1 VHPPCHASE
10 ANDLSKP
17 FMANETNNTV
27 EQPAI
32 RDILFGDLPFS
43 QWPDDASTSVDGEPW
58 HSFISARNQLDSG
71 NQESARAKLRQIL
84 QTPDLESRH
93 YLQAW
98 HFLRQL
104 GQAPADGDG
113 KHLYGVVVEV
123 ALEDGL
129 DIVAAYADH
138 TARYLNFSGAA
149 IVWERPDESLDAA
162 IDSLLAAGRM
172 VAAQIGPHEGPR
184 PPAPPSGQV
193 RISMLVP
200 SGLHF
205 GQGPFEALSG
215 DPLGG
220 PVIAA
225 AMQLM
230 QSLITRTETSTT

>member
-1 VHPPCHASE
+1 MS
-10 ANDLSKP
+10 
-17 FMANETNNTV
+17 NETNNTL

-43 QWPDDASTSVDGEPW
+43 QWPNGSSTSVEDEPW
-58 HSFISARNQLDSG
+58 RSFISARDQLDSG
-71 NQESARAKLRQIL
+71 NQESAKQTLRQIL
-84 QTPDLESRH
+84 GMPDLESRH

-104 GQAPADGDG
+104 GESPAEGDARQ
-113 KHLYGVVVEV
+113 LYGVVVEV
-123 ALEDGL
+123 ALDEGL

-138 TARYLNFSGAA
+138 TARYLNYSGAA
-149 IVWERPDESLDAA
+149 IVWERPNESLDQA
-162 IDSLLAAGRM
+162 IDSLLSAGRM
-172 VAAQIGPHEGPR
+172 VAAQIGPWEGPR
-184 PPAPPSGQV
+184 PPAPPKGQL

-230 QSLITRTETSTT
+230 QSLITMT

>member
-1 VHPPCHASE
+1 MSNRP
-10 ANDLSKP
+10 NDI
-17 FMANETNNTV
+17 V
-27 EQPAI
+27 QQPAI

-43 QWPDDASTSVDGEPW
+43 RWPNGSATSVDGEPW
-58 HSFISARNQLDSG
+58 LSFISARNQLDSA
-71 NQESARAKLRQIL
+71 NQESAKQTLRRIL
-84 QTPDLESRH
+84 EMPDLESRH

-98 HFLRQL
+98 HFLREL
-104 GQAPADGDG
+104 GESPTDRDA
-113 KHLYGVVVEV
+113 KRLYGVVVEV
-123 ALEDGL
+123 ALDEGL

-138 TARYLNFSGAA
+138 TARYLNYSGAA
-149 IVWERPDESLDAA
+149 IVWERPNESLDQA

-172 VAAQIGPHEGPR
+172 VAAQIGPGEGPR
-184 PPAPPSGQV
+184 PAAPPKGQV

-205 GQGPFEALSG
+205 GQGPFDALSG

-230 QSLITRTETSTT
+230 QSLITRTETGAN

>member
-1 VHPPCHASE
+1 
-10 ANDLSKP
+10 
-17 FMANETNNTV
+17 MTNETNNTL

-43 QWPDDASTSVDGEPW
+43 QWPNEASTSVDGEPW
-58 HSFISARNQLDSG
+58 LSFISARDQLDDG
-71 NQESARAKLRQIL
+71 NQENAKQTLRRIL
-84 QTPDLESRH
+84 EMPDLESRH

-98 HFLRQL
+98 HFLREL
-104 GQAPADGDG
+104 GESPTDGDT

-123 ALEDGL
+123 ALDEGL

-138 TARYLNFSGAA
+138 TARYLNYSGAA
-149 IVWERPDESLDAA
+149 IVWERPDDSLDQA
-162 IDSLLAAGRM
+162 IDSLLSAGRM
-172 VAAQIGPHEGPR
+172 VAAQIGPGEGPR
-184 PPAPPSGQV
+184 PPAPPKGQL
-193 RISMLVP
+193 RINMLVP

-220 PVIAA
+220 PVIVA

-230 QSLITRTETSTT
+230 QSLITRTYETEQST

>member
-1 VHPPCHASE
+1 MSNQP
-10 ANDLSKP
+10 NDI
-17 FMANETNNTV
+17 V
-27 EQPAI
+27 QQPAI

-43 QWPDDASTSVDGEPW
+43 QWPNGSATSVDGEPW
-58 HSFISARNQLDSG
+58 LSFISARNQLDSA
-71 NQESARAKLRQIL
+71 NQESAKQTLRRIL
-84 QTPDLESRH
+84 EMPDLESRH

-98 HFLRQL
+98 HFLREL
-104 GQAPADGDG
+104 GESPTDRDA
-113 KHLYGVVVEV
+113 KRLYGVVVEV
-123 ALEDGL
+123 ALDEGL

-138 TARYLNFSGAA
+138 TARYLNYSGAA
-149 IVWERPDESLDAA
+149 IVWERPNEALDQA

-172 VAAQIGPHEGPR
+172 VAAQIGPGEGPR
-184 PPAPPSGQV
+184 PAAPPKGQV

-205 GQGPFEALSG
+205 GQGPFDALSG

-230 QSLITRTETSTT
+230 QSLITRTETGAN

>member
-1 VHPPCHASE
+1 MSNQP
-10 ANDLSKP
+10 NDI
-17 FMANETNNTV
+17 V
-27 EQPAI
+27 QQPAI

-43 QWPDDASTSVDGEPW
+43 QWPNGSATSVDGEPW
-58 HSFISARNQLDSG
+58 LSFISARNQLDSA
-71 NQESARAKLRQIL
+71 NQESAKQTLRRIL
-84 QTPDLESRH
+84 EMPDLESRH

-98 HFLRQL
+98 HFLREL
-104 GQAPADGDG
+104 GESPTDRDA
-113 KHLYGVVVEV
+113 KRLYGVVVEV
-123 ALEDGL
+123 ALDEGL

-138 TARYLNFSGAA
+138 TARYLNYSGAA
-149 IVWERPDESLDAA
+149 IVWERPNESLDQA

-172 VAAQIGPHEGPR
+172 VAAQIGPGEGPR
-184 PPAPPSGQV
+184 PAAPPKGQV

-205 GQGPFEALSG
+205 GQGPFDALSG

-230 QSLITRTETSTT
+230 QSLITRTETGAN

>member
-1 VHPPCHASE
+1 MSNQP
-10 ANDLSKP
+10 NDI
-17 FMANETNNTV
+17 V
-27 EQPAI
+27 QQPAI

-43 QWPDDASTSVDGEPW
+43 QWPNGSATSVDGEPW
-58 HSFISARNQLDSG
+58 LSFISARNQLDSA
-71 NQESARAKLRQIL
+71 NQESAKQTLRRIL
-84 QTPDLESRH
+84 EMPDLESRH

-98 HFLRQL
+98 HFLREL
-104 GQAPADGDG
+104 GESPTDRDARR
-113 KHLYGVVVEV
+113 LYGVVVEV
-123 ALEDGL
+123 ALDEGL

-138 TARYLNFSGAA
+138 TARYLNYSGAA
-149 IVWERPDESLDAA
+149 IVWERPNESLDQT

-172 VAAQIGPHEGPR
+172 VAAQIGPGEGPR
-184 PPAPPSGQV
+184 PAAPPKGQV

-205 GQGPFEALSG
+205 GQGPFDALSG

-230 QSLITRTETSTT
+230 QSLITRTETGAN

>member
-1 VHPPCHASE
+1 MS
-10 ANDLSKP
+10 
-17 FMANETNNTV
+17 NETNNTL

-43 QWPDDASTSVDGEPW
+43 HWPNQVSTSVDGEPW
-58 HSFISARNQLDSG
+58 LSFISARDQLDSG
-71 NQESARAKLRQIL
+71 NQENAKQTLRRIL
-84 QTPDLESRH
+84 EMPDLESRH

-98 HFLRQL
+98 HFLREL
-104 GQAPADGDG
+104 GEAPTDGDA

-123 ALEDGL
+123 ALDEGL

-138 TARYLNFSGAA
+138 TARYLNYSGAA
-149 IVWERPDESLDAA
+149 IVWERPNESLDQA
-162 IDSLLAAGRM
+162 IDSLLSAGRM
-172 VAAQIGPHEGPR
+172 VAAQIGPWEGPR
-184 PPAPPSGQV
+184 PPAPPKGQL

-230 QSLITRTETSTT
+230 QSLITMT

>member
-1 VHPPCHASE
+1 MS
-10 ANDLSKP
+10 
-17 FMANETNNTV
+17 NETNNTL

-43 QWPDDASTSVDGEPW
+43 QWPNGSSTSVADEPW
-58 HSFISARNQLDSG
+58 RSFISARDQLDSG
-71 NQESARAKLRQIL
+71 NQESAKQTLRQIL
-84 QTPDLESRH
+84 GMPDLESRH

-104 GQAPADGDG
+104 GESPAEGDARQ
-113 KHLYGVVVEV
+113 LYGVVVEV
-123 ALEDGL
+123 ALDEGL

-138 TARYLNFSGAA
+138 TARYLNYSGAA
-149 IVWERPDESLDAA
+149 IVWERPNESLDQA
-162 IDSLLAAGRM
+162 IDSLLSAGRM
-172 VAAQIGPHEGPR
+172 VAAQIGPWEGPR
-184 PPAPPSGQV
+184 PPAPPKGQL

-230 QSLITRTETSTT
+230 QSLITMT

>member
-1 VHPPCHASE
+1 MSNQP
-10 ANDLSKP
+10 NDI
-17 FMANETNNTV
+17 V
-27 EQPAI
+27 QQPAI

-43 QWPDDASTSVDGEPW
+43 QWPNGSATSVDGEPW
-58 HSFISARNQLDSG
+58 LSFISARNQLDSA
-71 NQESARAKLRQIL
+71 NQESAKQTLRRIL
-84 QTPDLESRH
+84 EMPDLESRH

-98 HFLRQL
+98 HFLREL
-104 GQAPADGDG
+104 GESPTDRDA
-113 KHLYGVVVEV
+113 KRLYGVVVEV
-123 ALEDGL
+123 ALDEGL

-138 TARYLNFSGAA
+138 TARYLNYSGAA
-149 IVWERPDESLDAA
+149 IVWERPNESLDQT

-172 VAAQIGPHEGPR
+172 VAAQIGPGEGPR
-184 PPAPPSGQV
+184 PAAPPKGQV

-220 PVIAA
+220 PVIVA

-230 QSLITRTETSTT
+230 QSLITRTETDAN

>member
-1 VHPPCHASE
+1 MSNQP
-10 ANDLSKP
+10 ND
-17 FMANETNNTV
+17 V
-27 EQPAI
+27 VQQPAI

-43 QWPDDASTSVDGEPW
+43 QWPNQASTSVDGEPW
-58 HSFISARNQLDSG
+58 LSFISARNQLDSA
-71 NQESARAKLRQIL
+71 NQESAKQTLRRIL
-84 QTPDLESRH
+84 EIPDLESRH

-98 HFLRQL
+98 HFLREL
-104 GQAPADGDG
+104 GESPTDRDA
-113 KHLYGVVVEV
+113 KRLYGVVVEV
-123 ALEDGL
+123 ALDEGL

-138 TARYLNFSGAA
+138 TARYLNYSGAA
-149 IVWERPDESLDAA
+149 IVWERPNESLDQA

-172 VAAQIGPHEGPR
+172 VAAQIGPGEGPR
-184 PPAPPSGQV
+184 PAAPPKGQV

-205 GQGPFEALSG
+205 GQGPFDALSG

-230 QSLITRTETSTT
+230 QSLITRTETGAN

>member
-1 VHPPCHASE
+1 MS
-10 ANDLSKP
+10 
-17 FMANETNNTV
+17 NESNRTL

-43 QWPDDASTSVDGEPW
+43 QWPNEASTSVDGEPW
-58 HSFISARNQLDSG
+58 LSFINARDQLDTG
-71 NQESARAKLRQIL
+71 NQESGKQTLRRIL
-84 QTPDLESRH
+84 EMPDLESRH

-98 HFLRQL
+98 HFLREL
-104 GQAPADGDG
+104 GESPADGDA
-113 KHLYGVVVEV
+113 KRLYGVVVEV
-123 ALEDGL
+123 ALDEGL

-138 TARYLNFSGAA
+138 SARYLNYSGAA
-149 IVWERPDESLDAA
+149 IVWTAGRVARSG

-172 VAAQIGPHEGPR
+172 VAAQIGPWQGPR
-184 PPAPPSGQV
+184 PAAPPTGQV

-205 GQGPFEALSG
+205 GQAPFETLSG

-220 PVIAA
+220 PVIVA

-230 QSLITRTETSTT
+230 QNLTTRT

>member
-1 VHPPCHASE
+1 MSNQP
-10 ANDLSKP
+10 NDI
-17 FMANETNNTV
+17 V
-27 EQPAI
+27 QQPAI

-43 QWPDDASTSVDGEPW
+43 QWPNGSATSVDGEPW
-58 HSFISARNQLDSG
+58 LSFISARNQLDSA
-71 NQESARAKLRQIL
+71 NQESAKQTLRRIL
-84 QTPDLESRH
+84 EMPDLESRH

-98 HFLRQL
+98 HFLREL
-104 GQAPADGDG
+104 GESPTDRDA
-113 KHLYGVVVEV
+113 KRLYGVVVEV
-123 ALEDGL
+123 ALDEGL

-138 TARYLNFSGAA
+138 TARYLNYSGAA
-149 IVWERPDESLDAA
+149 IVWERPNESLDQT

-172 VAAQIGPHEGPR
+172 VAAQIGPGEGPR
-184 PPAPPSGQV
+184 PAAPPKGQV

-205 GQGPFEALSG
+205 GQGPFDALSG

-230 QSLITRTETSTT
+230 QSLITRTETGAN

>member
-1 VHPPCHASE
+1 MSNQP
-10 ANDLSKP
+10 NDI
-17 FMANETNNTV
+17 V
-27 EQPAI
+27 QQPAI

-43 QWPDDASTSVDGEPW
+43 QWPNGSATSVDGEPW
-58 HSFISARNQLDSG
+58 LSFISARNQLDSA
-71 NQESARAKLRQIL
+71 NQESAKQTLRRIL
-84 QTPDLESRH
+84 EMPDLESRH

-98 HFLRQL
+98 HFLREL
-104 GQAPADGDG
+104 GESPTDRDA
-113 KHLYGVVVEV
+113 KRLYGVVVEV
-123 ALEDGL
+123 ALDEGL

-138 TARYLNFSGAA
+138 TARYLNYSGAA
-149 IVWERPDESLDAA
+149 IVWERPNESLDQA

-172 VAAQIGPHEGPR
+172 VAAQIGPGEGPR
-184 PPAPPSGQV
+184 PAAPPKGQV

-205 GQGPFEALSG
+205 GQGPFDALSG

-230 QSLITRTETSTT
+230 QSLITRTETGTT

>member
-1 VHPPCHASE
+1 MS
-10 ANDLSKP
+10 
-17 FMANETNNTV
+17 NESNRTL

-32 RDILFGDLPFS
+32 RDVLFGDLPFS
-43 QWPDDASTSVDGEPW
+43 QWPNGSSTSVADEPW
-58 HSFISARNQLDSG
+58 RSFISARDQLDSG
-71 NQESARAKLRQIL
+71 NQESAKQTLRQIL
-84 QTPDLESRH
+84 EMPDLESRH

-104 GQAPADGDG
+104 GESPAEGDARQ
-113 KHLYGVVVEV
+113 LYGVVVEV
-123 ALEDGL
+123 ALDEGL

-138 TARYLNFSGAA
+138 TARYLNYSGAA
-149 IVWERPDESLDAA
+149 IVWERPNESLDQA
-162 IDSLLAAGRM
+162 IDSLLSAGRM
-172 VAAQIGPHEGPR
+172 VDAQIGPWEGPR
-184 PPAPPSGQV
+184 PAAPPKGQL

-230 QSLITRTETSTT
+230 QSLITMT